1 MGYTSSFV
9 MGMDYGGSQYLG
21 GCRITPTDSRPC
33 FSSDLSLPP
42 LTPTLSHGGEREN
55 EVKNDYIEVRLV
67 KWLEETFCDPIKV
80 DGFARSHQR
89 APCGA
94 PKSMTGR

>member
-55 EVKNDYIEVRLV
+55 KEIGLSEVQNNGV
-67 KWLEETFCDPIKV
+67 
-80 DGFARSHQR
+80 GFPQLKDFFSVLCELCERQL
-89 APCGA
+89 
-94 PKSMTGR
+94 